1 MKYKTLPTDKTKIM
15 KDFFL
20 DLLKNN
26 FYKNKMKET
35 FDLIKIID
43 AGKRSLNNKKKI
55 KINYD

>member
-1 MKYKTLPTDKTKIM
+1 M

-26 FYKNKMKET
+26 FNKNKMKET